1 MPLTRIPE
9 KTILTTLY
17 CPRCE
22 NVGRLYRK
30 PRSEAPDALEGNSD
44 AEYFYTFR
52 CLQCGEMELWAVPQE
67 AHSPA

>member
-17 CPRCE
+17 CPLCE

-30 PRSEAPDALEGNSD
+30 PREEAPTELPGNNE

-52 CLQCGEMELWAVPQE
+52 CLQCGELELWGTPVAS
-67 AHSPA
+67 HSPA